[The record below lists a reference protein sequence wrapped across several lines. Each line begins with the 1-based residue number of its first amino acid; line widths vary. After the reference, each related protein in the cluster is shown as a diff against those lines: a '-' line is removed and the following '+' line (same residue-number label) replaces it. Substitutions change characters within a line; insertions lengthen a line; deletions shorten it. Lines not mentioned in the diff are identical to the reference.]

1 MQQAQDFL
9 DESEALH
16 ALVVPLEEAAFEQAT
31 LFKRWTINQI
41 IRHLHFWNISADLAL
56 NDEPAFDLLF
66 ERVMAG
72 LKAGRLLE
80 FEEQYLDGLS
90 GPPLLQAWIAQVK
103 NTTPAYARADPKAR
117 IKWVGPNMSAL
128 SGITARL
135 METWAHG
142 QAIYDL
148 LGQERADGD
157 RIGNIVRLGVNTFGW
172 TYKNRKMD
180 VPDVMPHIRLIAPSG
195 AIWEYGE
202 ESERER
208 IEGSATEFC
217 QVVTQCRNVGDTTL
231 SVAGAIA
238 TEWMGMAQCF
248 AGPANDPPKVGVR
261 HRSIRPPGT

>member
-16 ALVVPLEEAAFEQAT
+16 ALLAPLDDAAFEQAT

-56 NDEPAFDLLF
+56 NDEPAFDILF
-66 ERVMAG
+66 EQVMGG

-80 FEEQYLDGLS
+80 FEERYLQGLS
-90 GPPLLQAWIAQVK
+90 GPILLRAWIEQARAM
-103 NTTPAYARADPKAR
+103 TPAYAGADPKAR

-148 LGQERADGD
+148 LGQARDDGD

-180 VPDVMPHIRLIAPSG
+180 VPQEMPHIRLTAPSG

-202 ESERER
+202 PGESER

-217 QVVTQCRNVGDTTL
+217 QVVSQCRNVGDTSLRMT
-231 SVAGAIA
+231 GKIA
-238 TEWMGMAQCF
+238 NEWMAMAQCF
-248 AGPANDPPKVGVR
+248 AGPPNDPPEVGVR
-261 HRSIRPPGT
+261 HRQA